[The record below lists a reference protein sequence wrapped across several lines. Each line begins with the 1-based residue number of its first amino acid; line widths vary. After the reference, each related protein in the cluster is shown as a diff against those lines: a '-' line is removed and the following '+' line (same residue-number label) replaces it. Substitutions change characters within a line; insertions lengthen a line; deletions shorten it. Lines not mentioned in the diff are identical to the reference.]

1 MNHRKRARK
10 AYRLTLGIL
19 FRYLALYLGS
29 KLFGQKFWDKRVE
42 KLHHNSAAKLKKG
55 LLELNGLFIKV
66 GQLISILSNVLP
78 EAFREP
84 LESLQDQLPP
94 RSYEEIKI
102 TIAGEFGKPT
112 EEIFQSIDPSP
123 LACASIGQTH
133 RATLMDGT
141 QVVVKVQHKDIDE
154 IAKTD
159 LSVIK
164 NLVRLITRFFSLGG
178 MDFMY
183 TQVRQMI
190 EEELDYEKEA
200 ESMKKIGA
208 MLKNEERV
216 HVPKVFEQY
225 STKKI
230 ITSAFVDG
238 VKISDSPQLDEWNI
252 DKTEL
257 AQRFVGLY
265 CKMVFETDV
274 FHADPHPGNIFITRD
289 GDIYLLDFGAVTQL
303 SPEMKTGLPE
313 MIVAFSKNDV
323 EGIVKAM
330 KKMGFVGS
338 GKDAEKLAENLIEIG
353 QDFLQNEIQ
362 IESLNLEGIKIDPHS
377 HIISKLLGAVNFR
390 KISKTFQVPKD
401 WILLQRVMLLV
412 LGISNQL
419 DPQMNPIDVIQPYFK
434 KIVIGQKG
442 GLSGFLIDAIKS
454 QATTLLSMPNDMK
467 KAFRKVTK
475 EGIEVNFEKLE
486 KSNQLISGALQQ
498 LVFVVLTIAAVYFC
512 INFQQAG
519 EILAFKISR
528 VAAIVFFVLFL
539 RHYLWRKRVA

>member
-19 FRYLALYLGS
+19 LRYLGLFLGS
-29 KLFGQKFWDKRVE
+29 KIFGQQYWDKRVD
-42 KLHHNSAAKLKKG
+42 KLHNQSAAKLKKG

-84 LESLQDQLPP
+84 LETLQDQLPP
-94 RSYEEIKI
+94 RPFEEIKA
-102 TIAGEFGKPT
+102 TISAQFGKPVH
-112 EEIFQSIDPSP
+112 EIFKSINPIP
-123 LACASIGQTH
+123 LASASIGQTH
-133 RATLMDGT
+133 RASLMDGT
-141 QVVVKVQHKDIDE
+141 QVVVKVQHKDIDK

-164 NLVRLITRFFSLGG
+164 NLVRLITRFFFMGG
-178 MDFMY
+178 MDYLY
-183 TQVRQMI
+183 TQIRQMI
-190 EEELDYEKEA
+190 DEELNYEKEA
-200 ESMKKIGA
+200 KSMKMIGA
-208 MLKNEERV
+208 ILAEEERV
-216 HVPKVFEQY
+216 HVPEVFEKYTTQ
-225 STKKI
+225 KV

-238 VKISDSPQLDEWNI
+238 VKISDIHQLDEWHI

-265 CKMVFETDV
+265 CKMVFETEV

-313 MIVAFSKNDV
+313 MIVAFSKNDA

-338 GKDAEKLAENLIEIG
+338 GKEAEKLAENLIEIG

-377 HIISKLLGAVNFR
+377 HIISKLLTAVNFR
-390 KISKTFQVPKD
+390 EISNTFQVPKD

-419 DPQMNPIDVIQPYFK
+419 DPQMNPIDVIQPYFR

-475 EGIEVNFEKLE
+475 EGIEVNFDNLE
-486 KSNQLISGALQQ
+486 KSNHLISAALQQ
-498 LVFVVLTIAAVYFC
+498 LVFVVLTVAAVYFC
-512 INFQQAG
+512 INFQNAG
-519 EILAFKISR
+519 EMLAFKISR
-528 VAAIVFFVLFL
+528 VAAIVFLYYF
-539 RHYLWRKRVA
+539 